1 MGELRFNENLC
12 LNCTTFDCLKK
23 CKFVKLNGAKGNLEM
38 LKIARGEDS
47 TVLRTCITCYA
58 CEEYC
63 EKGNHPFY
71 LISEKREEKGI
82 DIVPRPILKQWINL
96 GEPVGR
102 YKVGELREKTLSFGF
117 VPEFL
122 QWVKGKL
129 FEDVMPSYV
138 FGQEFFCNVAYLHF
152 GRTSVIKQRLP
163 IVMDNFSKLGIKE
176 VICLHDECY
185 GAFTSLAPAFGIEVP
200 FKPIHY
206 YEYILKRLEQLKDKI
221 RPLNIKVAYQRPCSS
236 RLSPP
241 MHYLAREIFTSIGV
255 ELVDRVYQDENA
267 LCCGEVVRLQ
277 GLYDL
282 AEELQRENIEDI
294 VKSGAEYCVFNCPYC
309 YAALGHKLI
318 KKGVKPIHII
328 ELCRMALGEEV

>member
-1 MGELRFNENLC
+1 MSELRFDENLC
-12 LNCTTFDCLKK
+12 LSCTTSDCLEK
-23 CKFVKLNGAKGNLEM
+23 CKFVKLGGVKGNKEM
-38 LKIARGEDS
+38 LKIAQNEDS
-47 TVLRTCITCYA
+47 IVLRDCITCYS

-71 LISEKREEKGI
+71 LISEKREQKGL
-82 DIVPRPILKQWINL
+82 DIAPRPILKQWINL

-102 YKVGELREKTLSFGF
+102 YKVGKINERVLSFGF

-122 QWVKGKL
+122 EWVGGKL

-152 GRTSVIKQRLP
+152 GRTSIIKERMPL
-163 IVMDNFSKLGIKE
+163 VMNNFRKLGIKE

-206 YEYILKRLEQLKDKI
+206 YEYLLERLRHLKEDI
-221 RPLNIKVAYQRPCSS
+221 RPLNVKVAYQRPCSS
-236 RLSPP
+236 RLSPS
-241 MHYLAREIFTSIGV
+241 MHPLVKDIFNRIGAELLDRE
-255 ELVDRVYQDENA
+255 YQDEKA
-267 LCCGEVVRLQ
+267 LCCGEVIRLH
-277 GLYDL
+277 GHYDL
-282 AEELQRENIEDI
+282 AEELQRRNIEDI
-294 VKSGAEYCVFNCPYC
+294 VMSGAEYCVFNCPYC
-309 YAALGHKLI
+309 YVALGHKLV